1 MEQCFL
7 SFECFNKIMNLITSL
22 NESASCLLKMLNDSP
37 VLTEFDLLQKK
48 RSEKILLDII
58 ERSKKVK
65 SDWIDTGLNQNNFP
79 EKMKN
84 FNTDFGSIQNDFT
97 TLYQIIEDISFENF
111 FVDNNG
117 NLIKQTKRR

>member
-22 NESASCLLKMLNDSP
+22 DESASCLLKMLNDSP
-37 VLTEFDLLQKK
+37 VLTEFELLQKK

-58 ERSKKVK
+58 ERSKRVK
-65 SDWIDTGLNQNNFP
+65 RDWIDTGLNQNNFP
-79 EKMKN
+79 EKIKN
-84 FNTDFGSIQNDFT
+84 FNTDFGNIQNDFT
-97 TLYQIIEDISFENF
+97 TIYQIIEDISSENL

>member
-37 VLTEFDLLQKK
+37 VLTEFELLQKK

-65 SDWIDTGLNQNNFP
+65 NDWIDTGLNQNNFP
-79 EKMKN
+79 EKIKN
-84 FNTDFGSIQNDFT
+84 FNTDFGNIQNDFT
-97 TLYQIIEDISFENF
+97 TIYQIIEDISSENL

>member
-1 MEQCFL
+1 
-7 SFECFNKIMNLITSL
+7 
-22 NESASCLLKMLNDSP
+22 MLNDSP
-37 VLTEFDLLQKK
+37 VLNEFELLQKK

-65 SDWIDTGLNQNNFP
+65 NDWIDTGLNQNNFP
-79 EKMKN
+79 EKIKN
-84 FNTDFGSIQNDFT
+84 FNTDFGNIQNDFT
-97 TLYQIIEDISFENF
+97 TIYQIIEDISSENL

>member
-22 NESASCLLKMLNDSP
+22 DESASCLLKMLNDSP
-37 VLTEFDLLQKK
+37 VLTEFELLQKK

-58 ERSKKVK
+58 QRSKKVK
-65 SDWIDTGLNQNNFP
+65 LDWIDTGLNQNNFP
-79 EKMKN
+79 ERIKY
-84 FNTDFGSIQNDFT
+84 FNTDFGSIQDDFT
-97 TLYQIIEDISFENF
+97 TIYRIIEDISSENF